1 MISTVRQCLDAL
13 AVSPIVA
20 ILRGVCPDEVLTV
33 AQILVTAGIRV
44 IEVPLNSPSPYE
56 SIHRLSKAF
65 GADCLIGAG
74 TVLTV
79 AAVEEV
85 SRAGARLVVSP
96 NIQQNVVEE
105 VTRRG
110 MLPMPGVATASEC
123 MLAYR
128 CGATVQKLF
137 PAQTYGTA
145 HVEALRAVLP
155 SDIKLIAVG
164 GVNAENFT
172 TWLDAGCSAVGI
184 GADLYKPGDSPASVA
199 EKAARFAV
207 AIPKKNKSPG

>member
-1 MISTVRQCLDAL
+1 MSTVRQCLDVL

-33 AQILVTAGIRV
+33 AETLVTAGIRV

-96 NIQQNVVEE
+96 NIQQDVVEE
-105 VTRRG
+105 VTRRD
-110 MLPMPGVATASEC
+110 MLPMPGVATVSEC

-145 HVEALRAVLP
+145 HVDAMRAVLP

-184 GADLYKPGDSPASVA
+184 GSDLYKPGDSPTSVA

>member
-1 MISTVRQCLDAL
+1 MSMLRQCLDAFT
-13 AVSPIVA
+13 VSPIVA
-20 ILRGVCPDEVLTV
+20 ILRGVRPDEVLAV
-33 AQILVTAGIRV
+33 AQTLVTAGIRV

-79 AAVEEV
+79 AAVKEV
-85 SRAGARLVVSP
+85 SRAGARLAVSP
-96 NIQQNVVEE
+96 NVQQDVVEE

-123 MLAYR
+123 MLAYH
-128 CGATVQKLF
+128 CGARVQKLF

-155 SDIKLIAVG
+155 SDTRLIAVG

-184 GADLYKPGDSPASVA
+184 GADLYKPGDSPADVA
-199 EKAARFAV
+199 EKAARFNNHLMA
-207 AIPKKNKSPG
+207 